1 MAFLFKT
8 SANKNN
14 TSENTKNKKQKKC
27 NSRWSQGPVCSH
39 VYDVSIVENNGSVHF
54 DLPHCVQVS
63 SNRLLRRRFVHRGA
77 AASRA
82 DNRVQKDQTAQAGNN
97 VYQINYYGAE
107 YSSAHGQAA
116 TQMDPEKFTK
126 PIADLATKVGPALA
140 SPNVEEAGYS
150 DRLAQL
156 TAGNSTITTQEAA
169 SAVVAYGEWPE
180 YTPGVGESID
190 RQSQPGP
197 AVDRFYTLDS
207 VQWTN
212 GTKGW
217 FVNLPGALA
226 DLGVFG
232 QNCAYHFLMRSG
244 FCVHVQINASQF
256 HQGMVMVVAIPEA
269 QSSSGER
276 TYDFGTLNDNDFRDY
291 PVAQLTLF
299 PHQLINLRTNNSAT
313 LVLPYVNA
321 SPSENA
327 LSHDFWTIFIVP
339 VVPLAYNS
347 GATTSIPITISIAP
361 MKSQFSGLRG
371 SVPVGDGW
379 AATQGIATFNVP
391 GSGEFV
397 TTIRNSGFPA
407 LPDFEETPMH
417 KIPGEV
423 SNLLEVAQ
431 IDTFCTVSEGSNV
444 LNLDVT
450 SQGVG
455 QRIAV
460 WDLSLDSNFLSST
473 YLSKMT
479 RWFSNYRGSLNI
491 TFMFCGSKMATGKL
505 LLAYTPPGG
514 EAPATRKE
522 AMLATHMVW
531 DLGLQSACTFTVPWI
546 SQTAYRMGH
555 TGGNVL
561 SYRGYITVFYQT
573 HIVVPPGAPSTCQLT
588 VLASAASDFV
598 CRAPTDSAYFQ
609 GLKNQIADV
618 VNSSI
623 QTKPVTLD
631 LPAVPGPSVPS
642 DLSVQTGDAPA
653 LTAPETGASATTE
666 AAATMET
673 RDLATTFSA
682 RETQISNFMS
692 KYALFQKGFIRS
704 GSSGEHGILKVPL
717 WFSDT
722 DSTQKAVRAKYR
734 MFTYVRCGY
743 DVNIV
748 LSISG
753 DGKSE
758 HIKHPPMIQ
767 MIYCPPG
774 CPTPTNAKS
783 PEWYLPTTPS
793 VFQRAGEV
801 ISLRIPYMGMASAY
815 ASFYNGYANFRP
827 VAADYGK
834 FPGNYIGEICLRFVQ
849 DDVRAESTETIVSCL
864 CYARPT
870 NVRVFCPRPIVTL
883 KERTMLAESRGRVL
897 CVSDDDPNADH
908 ALVQNEDGTERR
920 MYQLGLGSSRQVK
933 PGKKVSIHK
942 APEHV
947 QAFFDCCYL
956 AKHLDG
962 TTYHILPLNPFT
974 AIMPLHLYRCSMTF
988 KKNQIDVAQE
998 IPYDTLWTDHTMDL
1012 VAFKLAW
1019 PFFEDSICVCAGCDR
1034 KNVWTVC
1041 RSSLFNFAMFC
1052 GDAHRVRDQRVYD
1065 DDDDIIGHV
1074 QRNLLEVPAVVL
1086 PGHCGAPLICEHGIC
1101 GMCTAGDGETASW
1114 FTEFFHADEMSSDV
1128 QGPEEQGLKD
1138 YCAGIAKEMGA
1149 AFSTSTMDNL
1159 AGRFKDAVEGVV
1171 LDKVN
1176 VKSLVVKKIIQ
1187 LVVKLITVITM
1198 IARSANKIETAA
1210 GLGVLLGIDLLS
1222 TDPFSWLEERV
1233 LDLLE
1238 LNKRRYRRANP
1249 QGIVDWIKDFNTAC
1263 TAAKGLEWLG
1273 EKIWK
1278 FIDWF
1283 KTLFKK
1289 EEPERIKFVQRLK
1302 EFPLMMEHLDKLT
1315 QGKGKYPEDQIKSVC
1330 EKMIELKKLADVYGV
1345 ERNIATQQILR
1356 YHTKALDLL
1365 HSITNG
1371 RTEPVAL
1378 LIHGSPGTGKS
1389 LATEVI
1395 GRCLSERMGANRPY
1409 SLPPDPKHFDGYAQQ
1424 PVVIMDDLGQNPD
1437 GEDCKLL
1444 CQMVSS
1450 TEFLPPMASLE
1461 DKGVAFTSSFVLAST
1476 NLMELKP
1483 PTVSEPKAIK
1493 RRFFLDLHIVLQ
1505 KEFDKQG
1512 KLCANTALNQCVNKH
1527 CTNFKKCCPL
1537 ICGKAVLLED
1547 KVTGVRYCLDD
1558 VVSMLYREH
1567 ESRRGCGSKLDALF
1581 QGLSDED
1588 VDTIKTFGPG
1598 DWLETD
1604 FDRLPQ
1610 QLFTYD
1616 ELRARG
1622 EATPCPK
1629 EIADLVR
1636 ALPRDDIIEYVK
1648 QRGWIVPAHVIKVQT
1663 ERAVV
1668 DWVGVV
1674 SSTIAIMSSVASLLG
1689 FIYIM
1694 YRIFAFQQGP
1704 YTGNSPQ
1711 TPKKPELRRVA
1722 VTQGPDIEFVNKLFK
1737 QSLFDVETDKGHFSG
1752 LGLYG
1757 KWMLLPKHSMPDDSI
1772 KIEGCDFDVLDIVDL
1787 ENKQGS
1793 LELTAVKVDRPV
1805 DFRDIR
1811 KYLPDHFTREKDCFL
1826 AVDNLYY
1833 PRMFCPVGTVSVFGF
1848 LNLSHKPT
1856 YNTCTYPYP
1865 TRTGQCGG
1873 VICKAGKIIAM
1884 HIGGDGSNGYG
1895 AILTKRIVGVLE
1907 QGQMIGPQ
1915 KSSVSIN
1922 MNSKTSLHPSVFHDV
1937 FPGDKEPAALSSRDP
1952 RLEVDLEAALFSK
1965 YKGNVYVETPE
1976 GQPLPQNIKVAA
1988 DHYLEQI
1995 RPLMP
2000 SNLVEP
2006 LTLEEVVY
2014 GIEKLDGLDLAT
2026 SAGFPYCT
2034 KGIRKRDLIPPQ
2046 GEPLT
2051 RLQDALDLY
2060 GYDLPFTTYIKDEL
2074 RPKQKVKMGKSR
2086 LIECSSLNDT
2096 IRMKRVFGRLF
2107 QVFHSNPGTA
2117 TGSAVGCNPDTDW
2130 SRFYAEMGCQPL
2142 IAFDYS
2148 NFDASL
2154 HPVWFTALSYVLKN
2168 LGYSMKDLDCI
2179 GHITYSTHLF
2189 KDKVYNVIGGMPSG
2203 CSGTSVFNSIIN
2215 NIILRTLILDV
2226 YKHVDL
2232 DLFKMIAYGD
2242 DVVAVY
2248 PFQLDAKELAKAGSA
2263 YGLQMTPPDKD
2274 SDFSDTTWENVTF
2287 LKRRFVPDDQ
2297 FPFLVHPVF
2306 PMKEVYESIRWTRSA
2321 ATTQDHVH
2329 SLCLLAWHNGE
2340 DVYNDFIDKIRSVPV
2355 GRCLKLPAF
2364 SVLRKAWL
2372 DSF

>member
-1 MAFLFKT
+1 MAFLFSCNKT
-8 SANKNN
+8 ETKTAV
-14 TSENTKNKKQKKC
+14 TSKPRHYTH
-27 NSRWSQGPVCSH
+27 WSQGPVCSH
-39 VYDVSIVENNGSVHF
+39 VHDVCVLDHQGKVSFS
-54 DLPHCVQVS
+54 LPHAIQIS
-63 SNRLLRRRFVHRGA
+63 SNRLHRRRFVRCGA

-82 DNRVQKDQTAQAGNN
+82 DNKVQKDQTASAGRDI
-97 VYQINYYGAE
+97 YQINYYGAE
-107 YSSAHGQAA
+107 YSSAHPQAA
-116 TQMDPEKFTK
+116 THMDPEKFTK
-126 PIADLATKVGPALA
+126 PIADLATGVGPALA
-140 SPNVEEAGYS
+140 SPSVEECGYS

-169 SAVVAYGEWPE
+169 SAVVAYEVWPE

-190 RQSQPGP
+190 RQSEPGP

-207 VQWTN
+207 VEWSN
-212 GTKGW
+212 SVKGW
-217 FVNLPGALA
+217 FISLPGALG

-256 HQGMVMVVAIPEA
+256 HQGMLMVAAIPEA

-276 TYDFGTLNDNDFRDY
+276 SHDFGTLTDADFRDH

-321 SPSENA
+321 SPSESA
-327 LSHDFWTIFIVP
+327 LTHDYWTIFIVP
-339 VVPLAYNS
+339 VVPLSFNS
-347 GATTSIPITISIAP
+347 GATPTIPITVSIAP

-371 SVPVGDGW
+371 SKKIGDGW
-379 AATQGIATFNVP
+379 ATFQGIPTFSLP

-397 TTIRNSGFPA
+397 TTIRNADFPA
-407 LPDFEETPMH
+407 LPDFEETPLH

-423 SNLLEVAQ
+423 TNLLEVAQ
-431 IDTFCTVSEGSNV
+431 IDTFCTVSNNSNV

-450 SQGVG
+450 AQGAG
-455 QRIAV
+455 ERIAA

-473 YLSKMT
+473 YLSKVT

-514 EAPATRKE
+514 DAPTSRRE

-555 TGGNVL
+555 TEGNVL
-561 SYRGYITVFYQT
+561 SYRGYVTVFYQT
-573 HIVVPPGAPSTCQLT
+573 HIVVPPGAPSTCQIV

-598 CRAPTDSAYFQ
+598 CRAPTDSAYYQ
-609 GLKNQIADV
+609 GLKNQIAEV
-618 VNSSI
+618 VNTSL

-631 LPAVPGPSVPS
+631 IPAVTGPSVP
-642 DLSVQTGDAPA
+642 DNLSVQTGDAPA

-666 AAATMET
+666 ASTTMET
-673 RDLATTFSA
+673 RDLATRFSA
-682 RETQISNFMS
+682 RETQVTNFMS
-692 KYALFQKGFIRS
+692 KYALFKKGTIRA
-704 GSSGEHGILKVPL
+704 GSSQQSSILKVPL

-734 MFTYVRCGY
+734 MFTYIRCGF
-743 DVNIV
+743 DVNVVIS
-748 LSISG
+748 LSA
-753 DGKSE
+753 DGRSNN
-758 HIKHPPMIQ
+758 PVRPAPTVQ

-774 CPTPTNAKS
+774 CPTPTDAKS

-793 VFQRAGEV
+793 VFQKAGET

-815 ASFYNGYANFRP
+815 ASFYDGYANFSP
-827 VAADYGK
+827 TAAQYGQ
-834 FPGNYIGEICLRFVQ
+834 FPGNYIGTICIRFAQ
-849 DDVRAESTETIVSCL
+849 DDVTAESSEAIASCF

-870 NVRVFCPRPIVTL
+870 NVRAFCPRPIVTL
-883 KERTMLAESRGRVL
+883 KERTVLGESRGRVL
-897 CVSDDDPNADH
+897 CVSDDDPSGTH
-908 ALVQNEDGTERR
+908 YLKQCEDGTERR
-920 MYQLGLGSSRQVK
+920 MISFGLGSSK
-933 PGKKVSIHK
+933 PIVTGSKIAINK

-947 QAFFDCCYL
+947 QQFFDLCYL

-962 TTYHILPLNPFT
+962 TTYHIFPLNPFT
-974 AIMPLHLYRCSMTF
+974 ALMPDHLFRYSMSF
-988 KKNQIDVAQE
+988 KKNQVDVAVN
-998 IPYDTLWTDHTMDL
+998 IPFKLLWRDATMDL
-1012 VAFKLAW
+1012 ACFRLDK
-1019 PFFEDSICVCAGCDR
+1019 PFFEDSICVCTDCDR
-1034 KNVWTVC
+1034 KNLWTVC

-1052 GDAHRVRDQRVYD
+1052 GDAERVGDQFVYD
-1065 DDDDIIGHV
+1065 SDEDQIGHI
-1074 QRNLLEVPAVVL
+1074 QRNLIEVKAVIQ
-1086 PGHCGAPLICEHGIC
+1086 PGHCGSPLICEHGIC
-1101 GMCTAGDGETASW
+1101 GMCTAGDGETGSW
-1114 FTEFFHADEMSSDV
+1114 FTEFYLADEMSSNF
-1128 QGPEEQGLKD
+1128 QGPEEQGIKD
-1138 YCAGIAKEMGA
+1138 YCADIAKEMGA
-1149 AFSTSTMDNL
+1149 AFSASTMDQM
-1159 AGRFKDAVEGVV
+1159 AGRFKNAIEGVV

-1198 IARSANKIETAA
+1198 IARSEKKIETAA

-1222 TDPFSWLEERV
+1222 TDPFVWLEERV
-1233 LDLLE
+1233 IDMLGLDK
-1238 LNKRRYRRANP
+1238 KRHRCATQ
-1249 QGIVDWIKDFNTAC
+1249 QGIVEWIKDFNAAC

-1283 KTLFKK
+1283 KKLVKK
-1289 EEPERIKFVQRLK
+1289 EEPERRKFIQRL
-1302 EFPLMMEHLDKLT
+1302 EELPLMMEHIDKLM
-1315 QGKGKYPEDQIKSVC
+1315 QGRGKYPEDQIKKVC
-1330 EKMIELKKLADVYGV
+1330 EAMIELKKLADIYGV
-1345 ERNIATQQILR
+1345 ERNAATVQIVK

-1365 HSITNG
+1365 QSLSAG

-1389 LATEVI
+1389 LATEII
-1395 GRCLSERMGANRPY
+1395 GRALSERMGANRPY

-1450 TEFLPPMASLE
+1450 TEFIPPMASLE
-1461 DKGVAFTSSFVLAST
+1461 DKGMAFTSSFVLAST
-1476 NLMELKP
+1476 NLQELKP
-1483 PTVSEPKAIK
+1483 PTVTEPKAIK
-1493 RRFFLDLHIVLQ
+1493 RRFFLDLHISLQ
-1505 KEFDKQG
+1505 KDFDKQG
-1512 KLCANTALNQCVNKH
+1512 KLSASSALTQCSSLH
-1527 CTNFKKCCPL
+1527 CTNFKKCCPM
-1537 ICGKAVLLED
+1537 ICGKAILLED
-1547 KVTGVRYCLDD
+1547 KTTGVRYCVDD
-1558 VVSMLYREH
+1558 VVSMLVREH
-1567 ESRRGCGSKLDALF
+1567 ESRKGCGSKLDALF
-1581 QGLSDED
+1581 QGMSNEDCNTVEMKPVDE
-1588 VDTIKTFGPG
+1588 
-1598 DWLETD
+1598 WLESD
-1604 FDRLPQ
+1604 HDKLPQ
-1610 QLFTYD
+1610 QLFTYE
-1616 ELRARG
+1616 ELRQRG
-1622 EATPCPK
+1622 ESIPCPQL
-1629 EIADLVR
+1629 IADLVR
-1636 ALPRDDIIEYVK
+1636 AVPTQAVLDYVK
-1648 QRGWIVPAHVIKVQT
+1648 SKGWMVPAPVEKIVVQK
-1663 ERAVV
+1663 AAY
-1668 DWVGVV
+1668 DWISIITATV
-1674 SSTIAIMSSVASLLG
+1674 TIMSAVGSLLG

-1694 YRIFAFQQGP
+1694 YQVFAFPQGA
-1704 YTGNSPQ
+1704 YSGNPTPQ
-1711 TPKKPELRRVA
+1711 PKKPELRRTA

-1737 QSLFDVETDKGHFSG
+1737 QSLFDVETPKGHFSG

-1757 KWMLLPKHSMPDDSI
+1757 KWILLPKHAQPDDVL
-1772 KIEGCDFDVLDIVDL
+1772 KIEGASFDILDCVDI

-1811 KYLPDHFTREKDCFL
+1811 KYLPEHFTREKDCFL
-1826 AVDNLYY
+1826 AVDNEYY
-1833 PRMFCPVGTVSVFGF
+1833 PRMFCPVGTVSLFGF

-1895 AILTKRIVGVLE
+1895 AILTKRIIGVLE
-1907 QGQMIGPQ
+1907 QGSMVGLQ

-1922 MNSKTSLHPSVFHDV
+1922 MNTKTSLHPSVFHDV
-1937 FPGDKEPAALSSRDP
+1937 FPGEKEPAALSPRDP

-1965 YKGNVYVETPE
+1965 YKGNVFVDVPE
-1976 GQPLPQNIKVAA
+1976 GKPLPENIQIAA

-1995 RPLMP
+1995 KPLMP
-2000 SNLVEP
+2000 ANLTEP
-2006 LTLEEVVY
+2006 LSLEEVVY
-2014 GIEKLDGLDLAT
+2014 GIDKLDGLDLAT
-2026 SAGFPYCT
+2026 SAGYPYCT
-2034 KGIRKRDLIPPQ
+2034 KGIRKKDLIPPQ

-2051 RLQDALDLY
+2051 KLQDALDLH
-2060 GYDLPFTTYIKDEL
+2060 GFDLPFTTYIKDEL
-2074 RPKQKVKMGKSR
+2074 RPKLKVKAGKSR

-2096 IRMKRVFGRLF
+2096 IRMKRTFGRLF
-2107 QVFHSNPGTA
+2107 QVFHSNPGTV

-2130 SRFYAEMGCQPL
+2130 SKFYTELGCQPL

-2154 HPVWFTALSYVLKN
+2154 HPIWFTALSYILAQ
-2168 LGYSMKDLDCI
+2168 LGYSSKDLDAI

-2215 NIILRTLILDV
+2215 NVILRTVILDV
-2226 YKHVDL
+2226 YKHIDL
-2232 DLFKMIAYGD
+2232 DLFRMIAYGD

-2248 PFQLDAKELAKAGSA
+2248 PYQLDAKELAKAGSA

-2274 SDFSDTTWENVTF
+2274 SEFSDTNWDNVTF
-2287 LKRRFVPDDQ
+2287 LKRRFVPDEE

-2306 PMKEVYESIRWTRSA
+2306 PMKEVFESIRWTRSA
-2321 ATTQDHVH
+2321 SSTQDHVH

-2340 DVYNDFIDKIRSVPV
+2340 KEYNDFISKIRSVPV
-2355 GRCLKLPAF
+2355 GRCLKLPAY

>member
-1 MAFLFKT
+1 MAFLF
-8 SANKNN
+8 SSNN
-14 TSENTKNKKQKKC
+14 TNNASENIKNKKQRRY
-27 NSRWSQGPVCSH
+27 SSHWSQGPVCSH
-39 VYDVSIVENNGSVHF
+39 VHDMCVIDRNGELEFVA
-54 DLPHCVQVS
+54 PHCVQIS
-63 SNRLLRRRFVHRGA
+63 SNRLHKRRFVQRGA

-82 DNRVQKDQTAQAGNN
+82 DNKVQKDQTAHAGNN

-107 YSSAHGQAA
+107 YSSAHPQAA

-169 SAVVAYGEWPE
+169 SAIVAYGQWPE

-190 RQSQPGP
+190 RQSEPGP
-197 AVDRFYTLDS
+197 SVDRFYTLNS
-207 VQWTN
+207 VNWTN
-212 GTKGW
+212 NVKGW

-256 HQGMVMVVAIPEA
+256 HQGMLMVAAIPEA

-276 TYDFGTLNDNDFRDY
+276 SYDYGTLTDIDFADY
-291 PVAQLTLF
+291 PVAQLPLF

-313 LVLPYVNA
+313 LVLPYMNA

-327 LSHDFWTIFIVP
+327 LSHNFWTIFIVP
-339 VVPLAYNS
+339 VVPLAYNA
-347 GATTSIPITISIAP
+347 GATTAIPITISIAP
-361 MKSQFSGLRG
+361 MKSQFSGLRS
-371 SVPVGDGW
+371 SVPVGSGW
-379 AATQGIATFNVP
+379 ATMQGIATFDVP
-391 GSGEFV
+391 GTGQFV

-407 LPDFEETPMH
+407 LPDFEETPCH
-417 KIPGEV
+417 NIPGEV
-423 SNLLEVAQ
+423 NNLLEVAQ
-431 IDTFCTVSEGSNV
+431 IDTFCTIGSQGGNV

-450 SQGVG
+450 SQGAG
-455 QRIAV
+455 EKIAT
-460 WDLSLDSNFLSST
+460 WDLSLDSNFLAST
-473 YLSKMT
+473 YLSKVT
-479 RWFSNYRGSLNI
+479 RWFSNYRGSINI

-514 EAPATRKE
+514 DPPTKRTD

-546 SQTAYRMGH
+546 SQTCYRMGH
-555 TGGNVL
+555 TAGNVL
-561 SYRGYITVFYQT
+561 SYRGYVTVFYQT
-573 HIVVPPGAPSTCQLT
+573 HIVVPPGAPSTCQLV

-598 CRAPTDSAYFQ
+598 CRAPTDSAYYQ
-609 GLKNQIADV
+609 GLKNQIAEV
-618 VNSSI
+618 VNTSL

-631 LPAVPGPSVPS
+631 VPALPGPSVPS

-666 AAATMET
+666 ASATMET

-682 RETQISNFMS
+682 RETAVGNFLS
-692 KYALFQKGFIRS
+692 KYALFAKGYIRS
-704 GSSGEHGILKVPL
+704 GSSGNNGILRVPL
-717 WFSDT
+717 YFSD

-743 DVNIV
+743 DINVV
-748 LSISG
+748 LSMSG
-753 DGKSE
+753 DGRGDKTVR
-758 HIKHPPMIQ
+758 HPPTVQ

-774 CPTPTNAKS
+774 CPTPSNAKS
-783 PEWYLPTTPS
+783 SEWYLPTTPS
-793 VFQRAGEV
+793 VYQEAGKT
-801 ISLRIPYMGMASAY
+801 ISLRIPYMGMASAF
-815 ASFYNGYANFRP
+815 ASFYNGYQNFKP
-827 VAADYGK
+827 ASAGYGK
-834 FPGNYIGEICLRFVQ
+834 FPGNYIGEIVLRFAQ
-849 DDVRAESTETIVSCL
+849 DDVRSESSETIVSCL

-870 NVRVFCPRPIVTL
+870 NVRVWGPRPIVTL
-883 KERTMLAESRGRVL
+883 KQRTTLAETKGRVL
-897 CVSDDDPNADH
+897 CVPDDDPAADH
-908 ALVQNEDGTERR
+908 ILEQVSDGTERR
-920 MYQLGLGSSRQVK
+920 MFNLGLNSSKQRK
-933 PGKKVSIHK
+933 PGSKCAINR
-942 APEHV
+942 APQHV
-947 QAFFDCCYL
+947 QQFFDSCYL
-956 AKHLDG
+956 AKHLSG
-962 TTYHILPLNPFT
+962 ETFHIFPLNPFT
-974 AIMPLHLYRCSMTF
+974 AIMPDHLYRCSMTF
-988 KKNQIDVAQE
+988 KKNQVDVAVS
-998 IPYDTLWTDHTMDL
+998 IPYKILWRDATMDL
-1012 VAFKLAW
+1012 VCFRLEQ
-1019 PFFEDSICVCAGCDR
+1019 PFFEDSICVCPGCDR
-1034 KNVWTVC
+1034 ANLWTVC
-1041 RSSLFNFAMFC
+1041 RSSLFNFAMYC
-1052 GDAHRVRDQRVYD
+1052 GQAQRVGDQMVYD
-1065 DDDDIIGHV
+1065 SDEDQIGHI
-1074 QRNLLEVPAVVL
+1074 QRNLIEVNAVVE
-1086 PGHCGAPLICEHGIC
+1086 PGHCGSPLICEHGIC

-1114 FTEFFHADEMSSDV
+1114 FTEFYLADEMCSEI
-1128 QGPEEQGLKD
+1128 QGPEEQGVKD
-1138 YCAGIAKEMGA
+1138 YCAGIAREMGA
-1149 AFSTSTMDNL
+1149 AFSTSTMDQM
-1159 AGRFKDAVEGVV
+1159 ADRFKNAIEGVV

-1176 VKSLVVKKIIQ
+1176 VKSVVVKKIIQ

-1198 IARSANKIETAA
+1198 IARSEKKIETAA

-1233 LDLLE
+1233 VDMLG
-1238 LNKRRYRRANP
+1238 LNKRRHRVVQP
-1249 QGIVDWIKDFNTAC
+1249 QGIVEWIKDFNTAC

-1283 KTLFKK
+1283 KSLFKK
-1289 EEPERIKFVQRLK
+1289 EAPERKLFMQRLE
-1302 EFPLMMEHLDKLT
+1302 EFPLMMEHIDKLM
-1315 QGKGKYPEDQIKSVC
+1315 QGRGKYPEDQIKKVC
-1330 EKMIELKKLADVYGV
+1330 NAMIELKKLADIYGV
-1345 ERNIATQQILR
+1345 ERNAATVQILK
-1356 YHTKALDLL
+1356 YHSRALDLL
-1365 HSITNG
+1365 NSLTNG

-1389 LATEVI
+1389 LATEII
-1395 GRCLSERMGANRPY
+1395 GRALSDRMGANRPY

-1450 TEFLPPMASLE
+1450 TEFIPPMASLE
-1461 DKGVAFTSSFVLAST
+1461 DKGLAFTSSFVLAST
-1476 NLMELKP
+1476 NLQELKP
-1483 PTVSEPKAIK
+1483 PTISEPKAIK
-1493 RRFFLDLHIVLQ
+1493 RRFFLDLHILVQ
-1505 KEFDKQG
+1505 KDFDKQG
-1512 KLCANTALNQCVNKH
+1512 KLAASNALTQCANKH
-1527 CTNFKKCCPL
+1527 CANFKKCCPM
-1537 ICGKAVLLED
+1537 ICGKAILLED
-1547 KVTGVRYCLDD
+1547 KTTGVRYCTDD
-1558 VVSMLYREH
+1558 VVSMLFREH
-1567 ESRRGCGSKLDALF
+1567 EARRGCGSKLDALF
-1581 QGLSDED
+1581 QGLSNED
-1588 VDTIKTFGPG
+1588 DDTIKFGPN
-1598 DWLETD
+1598 DWLESD
-1604 FDRLPQ
+1604 YDRLPQ

-1616 ELRARG
+1616 ELRSRG
-1622 EATPCPK
+1622 EALPCPDLV
-1629 EIADLVR
+1629 ADLVR
-1636 ALPRDDIIEYVK
+1636 AVPKPEVIDYVK
-1648 QRGWIVPAHVIKVQT
+1648 SKGWIVPANVEKVIVEK
-1663 ERAVV
+1663 AVIN
-1668 DWVGVV
+1668 WVSVV
-1674 SSTIAIMSSVASLLG
+1674 SSTVTIMSAVASLLG

-1694 YRIFAFQQGP
+1694 YQVFAFPQGAYSGQP
-1704 YTGNSPQ
+1704 TQ

-1722 VTQGPDIEFVNKLFK
+1722 VTQGPDVEFVNKLFK
-1737 QSLFDVETDKGHFSG
+1737 QSLFDVETPKGHFSG

-1757 KWMLLPKHSMPDDSI
+1757 KWILLPKHSCPDDNLI
-1772 KIEGCDFDVLDIVDL
+1772 VEGISYNILDIVDL

-1805 DFRDIR
+1805 DFRDVR
-1811 KYLPDHFTREKDCFL
+1811 KYLPEHFTREKDCFL
-1826 AVDNLYY
+1826 AVDNAYF
-1833 PRMFCPVGTVSVFGF
+1833 PRMFCPVGTVSMFGF

-1873 VICKAGKIIAM
+1873 VVCKAGKILAM

-1907 QGQMIGPQ
+1907 QGAMLGLQ

-1922 MNSKTSLHPSVFHDV
+1922 MNTKTSLHPSVFHDV
-1937 FPGDKEPAALSSRDP
+1937 FPGEKEPAALSPKDP
-1952 RLEVDLEAALFSK
+1952 RLDVDLEAALFSK

-1976 GQPLPQNIKVAA
+1976 GKQLPENIQIAA

-2000 SNLVEP
+2000 ANLTDP
-2006 LTLEEVVY
+2006 LSLEDVVY

-2034 KGIRKRDLIPPQ
+2034 QGVRKKDLIPPK

-2051 RLQDALDLY
+2051 KLQDALDLH

-2074 RPKQKVKMGKSR
+2074 RPKQKIKMGKSR

-2107 QVFHSNPGTA
+2107 QVFHSNPGTV
-2117 TGSAVGCNPDTDW
+2117 TGSAVGCNPDIDW
-2130 SRFYAEMGCQPL
+2130 SKFYVELGGQPL

-2154 HPVWFTALSYVLKN
+2154 HPVWFTALCYILIK
-2168 LGYSMKDLDCI
+2168 LGYKHSDLDSI

-2189 KDKVYNVIGGMPSG
+2189 KDKVYHVVGGMPSG

-2215 NIILRTLILDV
+2215 NVILRTVILDV
-2226 YKHVDL
+2226 YKHIDL

-2248 PFQLDAKELAKAGSA
+2248 PYQLDAKELAKAGSA

-2287 LKRRFVPDDQ
+2287 LKRRFVPDEE

-2306 PMKEVYESIRWTRSA
+2306 PMKEVHESIRWTRSA

-2340 DVYNDFIDKIRSVPV
+2340 DVYNDFIEKVRSVPV
-2355 GRCLKLPAF
+2355 GRALKLPAY